1 MARDEIAAAKE
12 FVAKKKHKHKVL
24 SKSAAAKK
32 AAAGEDLGK
41 PGKGFDAMVAK
52 LTPKYGE
59 ARAKKIA
66 GAKFQAMRRAGQL

>member
-1 MARDEIAAAKE
+1 MARDEVDAAKE
-12 FVAKKKHKHKVL
+12 FVSRRKKKKVM
-24 SKSAAAKK
+24 SKSEAAKK
-32 AAAGEDLGK
+32 AARGKDMGK

-52 LTPKYGE
+52 LTPKYGA